1 MGDPFSMA
9 LTTTL
14 QYRIRRLAHQC
25 VHEQDHAVPV
35 LLPLPVRFLLLI
47 QPQVSLSRVQR
58 LGMQPVMSFFHEM
71 AIDLFLFCQSLL
83 ELFSARSQSLFVYN
97 QLNF

>member
-1 MGDPFSMA
+1 MIVKTTKYVMRDPFSMA

-35 LLPLPVRFLLLI
+35 LLPLPVRFLLLT
-47 QPQVSLSRVQR
+47 QPQVSLSLSLR
-58 LGMQPVMSFFHEM
+58 LWEH
-71 AIDLFLFCQSLL
+71 FLKINIYEFTS
-83 ELFSARSQSLFVYN
+83 SN
-97 QLNF
+97 